1 MGKLLYQH
9 ICIEFVCMVYLFVEE
24 GNHSPTDRN
33 SGSSTCPSDYEVV
46 DNPPMITSTTEMT
59 ASAISTQSESDADI
73 KSLQL
78 QNGLLTNEVQ
88 SLNNELTSLIQ
99 RARQAESGECMYN
112 NVPCLVIYS
121 NG

>member
-1 MGKLLYQH
+1 
-9 ICIEFVCMVYLFVEE
+9 
-24 GNHSPTDRN
+24 
-33 SGSSTCPSDYEVV
+33 
-46 DNPPMITSTTEMT
+46 MITSTTEMT

-112 NVPCLVIYS
+112 NVVCLVIYG